1 MSQIWS
7 TRTRPFVPPL
17 TSTPQLTLYALNQ
30 MASKTSNEGKSAGSK
45 TNLVK
50 KLTKNVIKEV
60 NFQLTSWRKT
70 KSILTSPLFL
80 FFTQM
85 AKLRYREWFTT
96 AEIDLFRDNAD
107 TSRLQ
112 PLFERFQDNMEA
124 CLMKHARNNG
134 LDTPEE
140 LIDALTEARAENP
153 EEWKTLNNLID
164 SMTEKELFYSMMQGR
179 AERSAAK
186 LSKK

>member
-1 MSQIWS
+1 
-7 TRTRPFVPPL
+7 
-17 TSTPQLTLYALNQ
+17 
-30 MASKTSNEGKSAGSK
+30 
-45 TNLVK
+45 
-50 KLTKNVIKEV
+50 
-60 NFQLTSWRKT
+60 
-70 KSILTSPLFL
+70 
-80 FFTQM
+80 M